1 MVLTWAIHRTLPNVI
16 ISQKRALPQT
26 GSISSCSS
34 ASVSS
39 VCPLSLELIRAH
51 HLSCTLSKTLRLQPP
66 PTSSPQPYQKVTHS
80 VSHHMPMLPDYPL
93 LSLML
98 HNTRM
103 ALSLSTY
110 MRQVR
115 NAALTKAQILRG
127 CEASLQPV
135 ILTLFFSWFCS
146 DWCLVPGGCLYCLGC
161 RIWIGDKCLPLSWMW
176 DCARELC
183 ILGKNWIHLKC
194 GYTLQYSIYVN
205 FYILYTLFTFKYK
218 LINLQM
224 NINLINTK
232 SLFTLRTIAIN
243 ITILA
248 STPVND
254 IICFF

>member
-1 MVLTWAIHRTLPNVI
+1 MLAWVVLTWAMIHRPLPNVI
-16 ISQKRALPQT
+16 ISQKRASPQT

-51 HLSCTLSKTLRLQPP
+51 HLSCTLSKALRLQPP
-66 PTSSPQPYQKVTHS
+66 PTSSPQPDQEVTHS

-115 NAALTKAQILRG
+115 NTALKKAQILRG

-135 ILTLFFSWFCS
+135 ILTLFFFSLILLRLMFCAGGMFVLS
-146 DWCLVPGGCLYCLGC
+146 RLPNMDWRKVFATQLDVGLCKRAMHLG
-161 RIWIGDKCLPLSWMW
+161 
-176 DCARELC
+176 
-183 ILGKNWIHLKC
+183 
-194 GYTLQYSIYVN
+194 
-205 FYILYTLFTFKYK
+205 
-218 LINLQM
+218 
-224 NINLINTK
+224 
-232 SLFTLRTIAIN
+232 
-243 ITILA
+243 
-248 STPVND
+248 
-254 IICFF
+254 